1 MGILYLTPLYKNAT
15 LGERWRGL
23 LFSLLDVHD
32 DPLIQLVWNLRHEA
46 NGDRFDFECLE
57 WWE

>member
-1 MGILYLTPLYKNAT
+1 M
-15 LGERWRGL
+15 

-32 DPLIQLVWNLRHEA
+32 DPLVELVRNLRHEA